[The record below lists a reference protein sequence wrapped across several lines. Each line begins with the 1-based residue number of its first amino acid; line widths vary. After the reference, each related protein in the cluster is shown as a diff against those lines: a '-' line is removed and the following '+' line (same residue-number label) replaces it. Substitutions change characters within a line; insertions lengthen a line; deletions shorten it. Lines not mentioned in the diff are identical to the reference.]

1 MNIRKL
7 RSTTAVG
14 AVTALI
20 IAAGALSWDTSA
32 RAQAA
37 PGHCSD
43 QTLNGSY
50 AFEIDGQVLSGPFRW
65 RPARSR
71 DDPVRRARKPGPGG
85 FRDAQWDPRWTG
97 WRSVTGTYQVNADC
111 TGEAV
116 LNPSDGSPSLHRF
129 LVVANHGQEIKT
141 VCCGQPDREPRH
153 PSELTFRGLQ
163 KRPARRLRAP
173 GAEIPLRGSRTWQS
187 KPYAR

>member
-7 RSTTAVG
+7 RSTTTVG

-32 RAQAA
+32 RAQSA

-50 AFEIDGQVLSGPFRW
+50 AFEIDGQILSGPFAGVLRGV
-65 RPARSR
+65 AMTQF
-71 DDPVRRARKPGPGG
+71 DGHGNLDQVDFATLNGI
-85 FRDAQWDPRWTG
+85 PRWTG

-116 LNPSDGSPSLHRF
+116 LNPSDGSPSLHLF

-141 VCCGQPDREPRH
+141 IVAGNA
-153 PSELTFRGLQ
+153 T
-163 KRPARRLRAP
+163 
-173 GAEIPLRGSRTWQS
+173 GSRGT
-187 KPYAR
+187 RVN